1 MSTRTRVR
9 GDNYP
14 IEITF
19 KVNDIAIDI
28 VGAEVKFSYYNAD
41 NSVETIDGLITPDT
55 GVAQF
60 VPQGTDFQVAGAFT
74 YDVQRIAN
82 GYTYTHQ
89 KGTLL
94 LDDDVTK

>member
-19 KVNDIAIDI
+19 KVNDEPIDI
-28 VGAEVKFSYYNAD
+28 SGAELKFSYYNAD
-41 NSVETIDGLITPDT
+41 NEVKTISGVSQAET
-55 GVAQF
+55 GVCKF
-60 VPQGTDFQVAGAFT
+60 IPQGTDFQVAGTFT
-74 YDVQRIAN
+74 YDVQRVDG

>member
-28 VGAEVKFSYYNAD
+28 LGAELKFSYYNKD
-41 NSVETIDGLITPDT
+41 NAVETITGVAQAET

-60 VPQGTDFQVAGAFT
+60 VPTVTDFQVAGTFT
-74 YDVQRIAN
+74 YDVQRVAG